1 MSAVP
6 SLLERLRPRWPSAS
20 LSTYMVAVLLLATT
34 PIAALMAFQRVD
46 AAIAER
52 DGLADQLGATAA
64 TLAASIERE
73 LGSSIDALAIL
84 SRTDALQRGD
94 VEAFR
99 RVLVGRG
106 LLRPSWSGAYLVD
119 ARGRRLFDTVGA
131 SAPPALPPAD
141 EAGEAGVPAR
151 APRVSG
157 VLDDRLPGHRLTA
170 IEVPVTVDGQ
180 ARYRLGAWIDVAA
193 WQGLLQ
199 QSRGDAPGYTNLY
212 DGAYRIVARTRAP
225 ERFIGQ
231 RLVEAATRQMQA
243 QPESFGRLASLEGEP
258 VYAAWRRVP
267 RSDWGVAVAVDAEP
281 LDRRTRNAILTALGT
296 VAACLLGSVT
306 LALMVV
312 RRVVRPL
319 ERLAREG
326 GAPHAARLPVREFEL
341 LNDALRLAAHQDAQ
355 ARHRLKSK
363 ADEFETLFESSPIGL
378 AFAQD
383 PQCREVLQNAALGAL
398 VGPSLDTAEFL
409 RDGVALPPAE
419 QPLQVAAARG
429 EAVRGQELEIRVAG
443 RAPRFAIAHA
453 VPLRDAA
460 GRPRGA
466 LGALVDITERKHAEA
481 RLMEADERLRES
493 QRLVDLA
500 QEAGHVG
507 FFHYRFDEAAL
518 AWTAGQAM
526 LFGIDERPL
535 GGSLRDWGERIDPA
549 DRERVEATLGEL
561 FAAQAEKAT
570 LEFRVTLPD
579 GAARWLSSRV
589 LMSYGPGGVPQQM
602 VGITVDMTDQ
612 KEAER
617 ERAALIEREQAA
629 RRDAERASR
638 AKDEFLAMLGHELR
652 NPMSAIGSAVE
663 LLGRVPPAS
672 DVAGNARDIIDRQTR
687 HLAHLLDDLLDVGR
701 VISGKILLAR
711 QRFDLAAIVER
722 LVGTVRLTGAL
733 AQHTLETSLHEAW
746 VEADVTRIEQ
756 VLSNLLGNAGKY
768 TPPGGRIEVVVRLEE
783 TPDAPGA
790 AAPGGAA
797 AAGTTAAGMA
807 AGGVAAGDVAARG
820 AAELGAA
827 AAGATPGD
835 GPPPGAEAPAR
846 VAVLEVRDN
855 GIGIAPELLPHV
867 FDLFVQGERSLDR
880 RAGGLGVGLTLVRRL
895 VELHGGSVEVES
907 SPAGSVF
914 RVRLPAQPAP
924 PPKAAPSAL
933 PESRRRR
940 IAVIE
945 DNQDALNAL
954 RTILEL
960 DGHAVSSATDGVSG
974 LAAVLKLRPDIAI
987 VDIGLPGLTG
997 LELALRSRAAGY
1009 PGRMIAIS
1017 GYGQE
1022 SDVREALKSGFDAHL
1037 VKPINAT
1044 ALRQLIAEQ

>member
-34 PIAALMAFQRVD
+34 PIAALMAFQWVD
-46 AAIAER
+46 SAIAER
-52 DGLADQLGATAA
+52 DELADRLGATAS
-64 TLAASIERE
+64 TLATSIERE
-73 LGSSIDALAIL
+73 LSSSIDALAIL
-84 SRTDALQRGD
+84 SRTAALQRGD

-99 RVLVGRG
+99 RVLADDG

-119 ARGRRLFDTVGA
+119 GRGRRLFDTAGA
-131 SAPPALPPAD
+131 TAPPPQPSAD
-141 EAGEAGVPAR
+141 EAGDAGVPGQS
-151 APRVSG
+151 PRISG

-170 IEVPVTVDGQ
+170 IEVPVTVAGQ
-180 ARYRLGAWIDVAA
+180 TRYRLGAWIDVGA
-193 WQGLLQ
+193 WQGLLRQ
-199 QSRGDAPGYTNLY
+199 ARGDAPGYTNLY

-231 RLVEAATRQMQA
+231 RLVESTTQQMQA
-243 QPESFGRLASLEGEP
+243 HPDSFGRLQSLEGEP
-258 VYAAWRRVP
+258 VYAAWRGVP
-267 RSDWGVAVAVDAEP
+267 RSDWGVAVAADAEP

-326 GAPHAARLPVREFEL
+326 VAPEAARIPVREFEL

-363 ADEFETLFESSPIGL
+363 AAEFEALFESSPIGL

-398 VGPSLDTAEFL
+398 VGPRLEAAEFL

-466 LGALVDITERKHAEA
+466 LGALVDITERKQAEA

-549 DRERVEATLGEL
+549 DRGRVEATLGEL
-561 FAAQAEKAT
+561 FEAQAEKAT

-602 VGITVDMTDQ
+602 IGITVDMTDQ

-663 LLGRVPPAS
+663 LLGRVPPTS

-711 QRFDLAAIVER
+711 QRFDLAAMVER

-733 AQHTLETSLHEAW
+733 AQHTLETSLQEAW
-746 VEADVTRIEQ
+746 VEADVTRVEQ
-756 VLSNLLGNAGKY
+756 VVSNLLGNAGKY
-768 TPPGGRIEVVVRLEE
+768 TPPGGRIEVVVRVEE
-783 TPDAPGA
+783 APDAPGA
-790 AAPGGAA
+790 EAPGAA
-797 AAGTTAAGMA
+797 AAEAAADRFAAGSSA
-807 AGGVAAGDVAARG
+807 ANGATASGGAPSVATASG
-820 AAELGAA
+820 AA
-827 AAGATPGD
+827 PGD
-835 GPPPGAEAPAR
+835 GPPTDPQARRR

-855 GIGIAPELLPHV
+855 GAGIAPELLPHV

-880 RAGGLGVGLTLVRRL
+880 RGGGLGVGLTLVRRL

-907 SPAGSVF
+907 STAGSVF

-924 PPKAAPSAL
+924 PPKAAACAL

-954 RTILEL
+954 RSILEL
-960 DGHAVSSATDGVSG
+960 DGHAVSCATDGVSG

-997 LELALRSRAAGY
+997 LEVALRSRAAGY

-1022 SDVREALKSGFDAHL
+1022 SDVQQALRSGFDAHL
-1037 VKPINAT
+1037 VKPIDAT
-1044 ALRQLIAEQ
+1044 ALREQIALQ